1 MATRMVK
8 WMISHLSRFA
18 LDASKVDFYL
28 YATKREMG
36 PEETQRGRERKKL
49 HEHTESFFFCGDC
62 HINSRIVLVC
72 LTSNVGCAA
81 QSFFTECDLGQWMCV
96 CVWCFIVFQH
106 NKQQQRKKLNF
117 IHATSTQKRKK
128 NDSTDCSSWYITRL
142 CFR

>member
-96 CVWCFIVFQH
+96 CVVLHCFSA
-106 NKQQQRKKLNF
+106 QQTTTTEKIKF
-117 IHATSTQKRKK
+117 YSCDVDAEEKEKR
-128 NDSTDCSSWYITRL
+128 
-142 CFR
+142 